1 MVPIGLVSGQTQQGN
16 FLPYVDRYDISFAD
30 KVKGFDKKARMIYE
44 FDPAD
49 IMYSYMYPA
58 MVRTFRTAGFQWITQ
73 FAYDPMDIAYANTEY
88 QTHFLNLAYTPHKA
102 ISMKIASEAAQSLKR
117 GASYGSYPQ
126 DTLFGEGFRVSYTED
141 LSKLNNGN
149 KFYYSNT
156 TRTQPKDASQLVSIA
171 GCGSS
176 PVVRY
181 EGTGAYFIDRLE
193 DGVWRLE
200 VMPDAIIV
208 NDPFAKPSLEKEVVT
223 IAYGAWDM
231 ALQLPNLGN
240 AFTLSAIQSP
250 ANSTLASSAHRE
262 NSRKEE
268 VKDGVI
274 HSLRPGRLPAATQ
287 ALCAEAKL
295 DSRFAMEYDQTGRI
309 RGSRTTATS
318 YRVMHTPATTV
329 EANKPLKITAQITG
343 PEFPD
348 SVIIY
353 TDKISF
359 WNDHNPSVKM
369 QQHKRL
375 YISGNDTRRRDK
387 RRLFQV

>member
-1 MVPIGLVSGQTQQGN
+1 
-16 FLPYVDRYDISFAD
+16 
-30 KVKGFDKKARMIYE
+30 
-44 FDPAD
+44 
-49 IMYSYMYPA
+49 

-73 FAYDPMDIAYANTEY
+73 FSYDPMDIAYANTEY

-141 LSKLNNGN
+141 LSELNNGN

-223 IAYGAWDM
+223 IAYGAGHG
-231 ALQLPNLGN
+231 L
-240 AFTLSAIQSP
+240 
-250 ANSTLASSAHRE
+250 
-262 NSRKEE
+262 
-268 VKDGVI
+268 
-274 HSLRPGRLPAATQ
+274 
-287 ALCAEAKL
+287 
-295 DSRFAMEYDQTGRI
+295 
-309 RGSRTTATS
+309 ATS
-318 YRVMHTPATTV
+318 EPGKASPFPPFNRRPIQHLLPPPT
-329 EANKPLKITAQITG
+329 ERTA
-343 PEFPD
+343 E
-348 SVIIY
+348 
-353 TDKISF
+353 
-359 WNDHNPSVKM
+359 
-369 QQHKRL
+369 KR
-375 YISGNDTRRRDK
+375 K
-387 RRLFQV
+387 